1 MSSDALNATWYYPKM
16 TRLDAEK
23 CLESAAPGA
32 FVVRPS
38 SQADC
43 LALSHRNH
51 DGAGIGHALIYSGS
65 HGFMLERTNR
75 YLPTVLAVL
84 QTLPLNFDAVVA
96 TPLQSAADI
105 NRAESSSS
113 SLPPDVE
120 HLLLTVQPH
129 ATTPRRSDPAPWD
142 DPDDADLHDSDD
154 AEPPDAAD
162 ADADVAD
169 VTLDDVDVLVASPP
183 RPLRSALRD
192 ALYQRKREQGG
203 SIALSSTM
211 DKETATAT
219 LRSSRASQAPID
231 EAYLLRLLAFPDLL
245 NPALMTSEENRLF
258 ERLVVQLQLQLQ
270 S

>member
-1 MSSDALNATWYYPKM
+1 M

-23 CLESAAPGA
+23 CLESAPAGA

-43 LALSHRNH
+43 LALSHRNY

-84 QTLPLNFDAVVA
+84 QTLPLYFDAVVA
-96 TPLQSAADI
+96 SPLQSAAEI
-105 NRAESSSS
+105 NRAESSSLS
-113 SLPPDVE
+113 PDVE
-120 HLLLTVQPH
+120 HLLLTVQPES
-129 ATTPRRSDPAPWD
+129 TTPRRSDPAPWD

-154 AEPPDAAD
+154 AEPIDAGDGD
-162 ADADVAD
+162 ADTAD
-169 VTLDDVDVLVASPP
+169 VTLDDVDVIVASPP
-183 RPLRSALRD
+183 RPLRAPPPRSALRD
-192 ALYQRKREQGG
+192 ALYQRKQEQGSSSG
-203 SIALSSTM
+203 ALSSTM

-245 NPALMTSEENRLF
+245 NPALMTNEENRLF